1 MAADSLLRYFLILNK
16 LLNWQTNDLQRCFIW
31 WSKDICLSTTIP
43 RLVALWDK
51 GILSFSNVH
60 VIQRRAITK
69 FLRDEYN
76 FSFMFVQLKI
86 IAIHP
91 TTNLTNTAFNPV
103 FDRGC
108 IIRFK
113 SNVKLTII
121 SIHIII
127 DIIALNNIT
136 ERRCIHEIYHRLQ
149 NRPLRRIYWQDTLTW
164 TRFIDV
170 DKLGTVA
177 KIRIKLL

>member
-1 MAADSLLRYFLILNK
+1 MAVDPLLRYLLILNK
-16 LLNWQTNDLQRCFIW
+16 LLNWQTNDLQKCFIW
-31 WSKDICLSTTIP
+31 WSKDICLSTTIA
-43 RLVALWDK
+43 RLVALWNK
-51 GILSFSNVH
+51 GNLSFSNVH

-76 FSFMFVQLKI
+76 FSFMFVQFKI

-103 FDRGC
+103 FYRGC
-108 IIRFK
+108 IICFK

-136 ERRCIHEIYHRLQ
+136 ERGDVYMRYNKGSKTDPWGASTDRTRLLEYDSLMLTNWVRLQ
-149 NRPLRRIYWQDTLTW
+149 R
-164 TRFIDV
+164 
-170 DKLGTVA
+170 
-177 KIRIKLL
+177 